1 LLPLADGPART
12 QVILWERAAAL
23 ERKNQQTDTADSAP
37 VREALYSRF
46 DMVSRRGR
54 FEGFGECEVR
64 GAVCAVSVRMRHFD
78 FQWGRMNFSKQ
89 LERRKDEARKC
100 EEPKHQ
106 GWRTGEDQVTRRLAG
121 WAAIAATILSTLAPL
136 AQAQQQINPGSATQG
151 LPTEPVPNA
160 TLPLYMRPSGRDF
173 RDTPSHFPNPIAPYR
188 ATSIDTPSIFNSP
201 RLNDLLRNGKIY
213 LSLSDA
219 VMLALENNFDIA
231 IARYNLNI
239 SDTDIV
245 RSRAGASLLGSP
257 AGLVTGTESGNS
269 TTISAGGGPGG
280 TSAGASGAG
289 AGASGLVLTANGQGP
304 VPTISDPL
312 LTGTAQLQRAT
323 TPEPNQFI
331 TGAPTLIQNTDSY
344 NFQYQQGFRTGAT
357 LTVGFQNTRLTTNSF
372 RSGYSPELDSTFNA
386 QITQHLLN
394 GFGIGVN
401 TRFMAQ
407 AINNRRITDSA
418 FRQQLLFTI
427 NQVEN
432 IYWNLVSA
440 YESVQSA
447 QRALDQSTQVA
458 SDNRKQLQIGTLAP
472 LDVLNADNQV
482 AQDKQTLI
490 TAQTTLEFQQLI
502 IKQAIARNLDDPG
515 LSQAPVIPTDRVSLI
530 EMPEETA
537 AVEDLVKEADQ
548 DRPEIEQAVLNL
560 KNDQITL
567 KGVKNGLLP
576 VVDLYGFYGSTT
588 LGGAPNPNCSI
599 AANGPEGCAITP
611 GNYSDVFRGLFN
623 GDTPNRGVGVNISI
637 PLRNRPAQALH
648 ERSLLEFRQDQ
659 LKLQQLYT
667 QIRIGV
673 INAQYAL
680 TNDRAAV
687 QAATATR
694 EYNAQALDA
703 EKKKFKYGASTT
715 ALVLQQERSLAA
727 AENTVTSAM
736 ATYAKDR
743 ASLEQTLA
751 NTLQKYN
758 ISIGDGVSGTVTQ
771 QVTIPGLE
779 PAPKNSD
786 ANLPSQQ
793 QQLHTPP
800 VAPPSP
806 LPQTPP
812 QPQAPQQQ

>member
-1 LLPLADGPART
+1 
-12 QVILWERAAAL
+12 
-23 ERKNQQTDTADSAP
+23 
-37 VREALYSRF
+37 
-46 DMVSRRGR
+46 
-54 FEGFGECEVR
+54 
-64 GAVCAVSVRMRHFD
+64 
-78 FQWGRMNFSKQ
+78 
-89 LERRKDEARKC
+89 
-100 EEPKHQ
+100 
-106 GWRTGEDQVTRRLAG
+106 
-121 WAAIAATILSTLAPL
+121 
-136 AQAQQQINPGSATQG
+136 
-151 LPTEPVPNA
+151 
-160 TLPLYMRPSGRDF
+160 
-173 RDTPSHFPNPIAPYR
+173 
-188 ATSIDTPSIFNSP
+188 
-201 RLNDLLRNGKIY
+201 
-213 LSLSDA
+213 
-219 VMLALENNFDIA
+219 
-231 IARYNLNI
+231 
-239 SDTDIV
+239 
-245 RSRAGASLLGSP
+245 
-257 AGLVTGTESGNS
+257 
-269 TTISAGGGPGG
+269 
-280 TSAGASGAG
+280 
-289 AGASGLVLTANGQGP
+289 
-304 VPTISDPL
+304 
-312 LTGTAQLQRAT
+312 
-323 TPEPNQFI
+323 
-331 TGAPTLIQNTDSY
+331 
-344 NFQYQQGFRTGAT
+344 
-357 LTVGFQNTRLTTNSF
+357 
-372 RSGYSPELDSTFNA
+372 
-386 QITQHLLN
+386 
-394 GFGIGVN
+394 VN
-401 TRFMAQ
+401 TRFIAQ

-418 FRQQLLFTI
+418 FRLQLLFTI

-537 AVEDLVKEADQ
+537 TVEDLVKEADQ
-548 DRPEIEQAVLNL
+548 NRPELEQAVLNL

-576 VVDLYGFYGSTT
+576 TVDLYGFYGSSA
-588 LGGAPNPNCSI
+588 LGGAANPTCSVEQ
-599 AANGPEGCAITP
+599 NGPEGCLITP
-611 GNYSDVFRGLFN
+611 GNYGDVFTGLFKGN
-623 GDTPNRGVGVNISI
+623 TPDRGVGVNITI

-648 ERSLLEFRQDQ
+648 ARSLLEFRQDQ

-687 QAATATR
+687 QAATAAR
-694 EYNAQALDA
+694 EYNGQALDA
-703 EKKKFKYGASTT
+703 EKKKYKYGASTT

-743 ASLEQTLA
+743 ASLEQILA
-751 NTLQKYN
+751 NTLAKYN

-771 QVTIPGLE
+771 QVAIPGLA
-779 PAPKNSD
+779 PAPKNPD

-793 QQLHTPP
+793 QQLQTPP

-806 LPQTPP
+806 LPQQPQTTPQPQTPP
-812 QPQAPQQQ
+812 Q

>member
-1 LLPLADGPART
+1 
-12 QVILWERAAAL
+12 
-23 ERKNQQTDTADSAP
+23 
-37 VREALYSRF
+37 
-46 DMVSRRGR
+46 
-54 FEGFGECEVR
+54 
-64 GAVCAVSVRMRHFD
+64 
-78 FQWGRMNFSKQ
+78 MNFSEKQ
-89 LERRKDEARKC
+89 GRRKQEGRRVGND
-100 EEPKHQ
+100 Q
-106 GWRTGEDQVTRRLAG
+106 GWAGRRLAG
-121 WAAIAATILSTLAPL
+121 WAAIAATMLSTLTPL
-136 AQAQQQINPGSATQG
+136 AEAQQQVNPQQINPGTATEG
-151 LPTEPVPNA
+151 LPAEPAPNA

-173 RDTPSHFPNPIAPYR
+173 RDTPSHFPNPIAPYLG
-188 ATSIDTPSIFNSP
+188 TSIDTPSVFNSP
-201 RLNDLLRNGKIY
+201 RLNDLLKNGKIY

-219 VMLALENNFDIA
+219 VMLTLENNFDIA

-239 SDTDIV
+239 ADTDIV
-245 RSRAGASLLGSP
+245 RSRAGASLLGVP
-257 AGLVTGTESGNS
+257 TGLVTGTLGGSSS
-269 TTISAGGGPGG
+269 TLASGGGPGG

-304 VPTISDPL
+304 TPTVSDPAL
-312 LTGTAQLQRAT
+312 SGTVQFERAT

-331 TGAPTLIQNTDSY
+331 TGAPTLIQNTNAY
-344 NFQYQQGFRTGAT
+344 NFQYQQGYRTGTT
-357 LTVGFQNTRLTTNSF
+357 LTVGFQNSRVTTNSF
-372 RSGYSPELDSTFNA
+372 RSGYSPELQSNFKA
-386 QITQHLLN
+386 QINQHLLN

-407 AINNRRITDSA
+407 AINSRHITDSS

-432 IYWNLVSA
+432 IYWALVSA
-440 YESVQSA
+440 YENVQSA

-490 TAQTTLEFQQLI
+490 TAQTNLEYQQLVM
-502 IKQAIARNLDDPG
+502 KQAIAKNLNDPA

-537 AVEDLVKEADQ
+537 AVEDLVKEANQ
-548 DRPEIEQAVLNL
+548 NRPEIEIAVLNL

-567 KGVKNGLLP
+567 KGVKNGLRP
-576 VVDLYGFYGSTT
+576 TVDLYGFYGSTA
-588 LGGAPNPNCSI
+588 LGGAANPACSKTE
-599 AANGPEGCAITP
+599 NGPEGCTITP
-611 GNYSDVFRGLFN
+611 GNYSDVFTGMFN
-623 GDTPNRGVGVNISI
+623 GNTPDRGVGINIQI
-637 PLRNRPAQALH
+637 PLRNRPAQAL
-648 ERSLLEFRQDQ
+648 ESRSLLEFRQDQ

-667 QIRIGV
+667 IIRIQV

-694 EYNAQALDA
+694 EYNTQSLDA

-743 ASLEQTLA
+743 ASLEQILA
-751 NTLQKYN
+751 NTLTKYN

-771 QVTIPGLE
+771 QVAIPGLE
-779 PAPKNSD
+779 PAKNPD
-786 ANLPSQQ
+786 ATLPSHQE
-793 QQLHTPP
+793 QLQTPP

-806 LPQTPP
+806 MPPASPQTTP
-812 QPQAPQQQ
+812 QPQAPPQPQPQAPPQQ

>member
-1 LLPLADGPART
+1 
-12 QVILWERAAAL
+12 
-23 ERKNQQTDTADSAP
+23 
-37 VREALYSRF
+37 
-46 DMVSRRGR
+46 
-54 FEGFGECEVR
+54 
-64 GAVCAVSVRMRHFD
+64 
-78 FQWGRMNFSKQ
+78 MNFSKQ
-89 LERRKDEARKC
+89 RERRKHETRKC
-100 EEPKHQ
+100 DGRMHE
-106 GWRTGEDQVTRRLAG
+106 GWQAAEDHAGSARRLAG
-121 WAAIAATILSTLAPL
+121 WAAIAATMLSTLAPL
-136 AQAQQQINPGSATQG
+136 AQAQQQINPGAATQG
-151 LPTEPVPNA
+151 LPAEPAPNA
-160 TLPLYMRPSGRDF
+160 TLPLYMRPDARDF
-173 RDTPSHFPNPIAPYR
+173 RKTPSHFPNPIAPYEST
-188 ATSIDTPSIFNSP
+188 AINPPNVFNSP
-201 RLNDLLRNGKIY
+201 RLADLLRNGKIY

-219 VMLALENNFDIA
+219 IMLALENNFDIA
-231 IARYNLNI
+231 IARYNLDVA
-239 SDTDIV
+239 DTDIV
-245 RSRAGASLLGSP
+245 RSRAGGSLLGTP
-257 AGLVTGTESGNS
+257 TGLVTGTIGGTSS
-269 TTISAGGGPGG
+269 TLTSGGGPGG

-289 AGASGLVLTANGQGP
+289 TGSSGLVLTANGQGP
-304 VPTISDPL
+304 TPTVSDPL
-312 LTGTAQLQRAT
+312 LTGTAQLQRST

-344 NFQYQQGFRTGAT
+344 NFQYQQGYRTGTT

-372 RSGYSPELDSTFNA
+372 RSGYSPELNSTFNA

-407 AINNRRITDSA
+407 AINNRHITDSA

-432 IYWNLVSA
+432 IYWVLVSA
-440 YESVQSA
+440 YENVQSA

-458 SDNRKQLQIGTLAP
+458 SDDRKQLQIGTLAP

-490 TAQTTLEFQQLI
+490 TAQSNLEYQQLVM
-502 IKQAIARNLDDPG
+502 KQAIARNLDDPG
-515 LSQAPVIPTDRVSLI
+515 LSQAPVIPTDRVSLV

-537 AVEDLVKEADQ
+537 AVEDLVKEAYQ
-548 DRPEIEQAVLNL
+548 DRPEIEQGVLNL

-576 VVDLYGFYGSTT
+576 VVDLYGFYGSTA
-588 LGGAPNPNCSI
+588 LGGAANPNCSL
-599 AANGPEGCAITP
+599 AANGPEGCTITP
-611 GNYSDVFRGLFN
+611 GNYGDVFKGLFT

-659 LKLQQLYT
+659 LKLQQLYI

-694 EYNAQALDA
+694 EYNLQALDA

-727 AENTVTSAM
+727 AENTVIGAL

-743 ASLEQTLA
+743 ASLEQILA
-751 NTLQKYN
+751 NTLTKYN

-771 QVTIPGLE
+771 KIAIPGLE
-779 PAPKNSD
+779 AAPQNPET
-786 ANLPSQQ
+786 NLPSQQ

-806 LPQTPP
+806 LPQRPQ